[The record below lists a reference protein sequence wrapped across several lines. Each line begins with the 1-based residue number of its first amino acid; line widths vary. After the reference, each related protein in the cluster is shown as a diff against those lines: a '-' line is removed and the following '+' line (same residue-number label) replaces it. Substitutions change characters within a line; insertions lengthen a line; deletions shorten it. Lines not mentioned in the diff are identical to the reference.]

1 MYFDRS
7 LSSEAASKGRKR
19 KKDDEEEEEHYEQK
33 PRKLFG
39 KEENMKSLL
48 PIKTSKGVIQQVTQI
63 KQEGI
68 LCSLYR
74 ENKCKRKV
82 GTCMN
87 TKCVSKQVKV
97 RICNKNSDDNV
108 SFIQSNTECLLYT
121 TVVEESE
128 IMEEKVETE
137 PPEKPEELPT
147 LTNVELYVNRQEKLR
162 ARKSRIAALASSLI
176 ANPEENV
183 STLLLLLCHIYPI
196 LLLRIK
202 VNE

>member
-68 LCSLYR
+68 LSSFYR
-74 ENKCKRKV
+74 E
-82 GTCMN
+82 
-87 TKCVSKQVKV
+87 TK
-97 RICNKNSDDNV
+97 
-108 SFIQSNTECLLYT
+108 
-121 TVVEESE
+121 
-128 IMEEKVETE
+128 
-137 PPEKPEELPT
+137 
-147 LTNVELYVNRQEKLR
+147 
-162 ARKSRIAALASSLI
+162 
-176 ANPEENV
+176 
-183 STLLLLLCHIYPI
+183 
-196 LLLRIK
+196 
-202 VNE
+202 